1 MHLALQRFVNL
12 PLFASLHSRPFRWY
26 WLGRIAASATM
37 QMGSV
42 AQGWL
47 VYHLTGSG
55 LALSMVSSAGGIA
68 TLIISPFA
76 GVLSDR
82 IDKRT
87 LLVLSRIGMVLQA
100 ATLVALIATD
110 RIQIW
115 HIAALSLL
123 SGILMAFMMPAQNAY
138 LSELVGADTLM
149 NAVSLTSVGMGLMGI
164 LGAPLAGSLIEVVGV
179 EWVYVFIGVMY
190 ILAVYAL
197 WHLPSSE
204 VRASTRESVWRQ
216 IGGGLRYVRLCP
228 TLIPL
233 LGFVVLRVILARP
246 YITLMPKYAKDVF
259 GLDAVGLGILTAAPS
274 VGSLVSSFGMAALGQ
289 FEGKG
294 RLLIGAGILLGVSML
309 AFANVSVFWVVVIVL
324 AIAGAMQNITMVTNQ
339 TLVQVQCEA
348 QYRGRVMSMYMFIW
362 GLMPLG
368 DIPAGLLADRTDVS
382 TVVNLQGGIL
392 LALCLAYWFFM
403 PKIRRLA

>member
-1 MHLALQRFVNL
+1 
-12 PLFASLHSRPFRWY
+12 
-26 WLGRIAASATM
+26 M
-37 QMGSV
+37 QMGTV

-55 LALSMVSSAGGIA
+55 LALSMVSSAGGFA

-82 IDKRT
+82 VDKRT
-87 LLVLSRIGMVLQA
+87 LLVLSRAGMVLQA
-100 ATLVALIATD
+100 ATLVALISTD
-110 RIQIW
+110 VIQIW

-138 LSELVGADTLM
+138 LSELVERDALM

-164 LGAPLAGSLIEVVGV
+164 LGAPLAGSLIETIGV
-179 EWVYVFIGVMY
+179 EWVYVFIAVMY
-190 ILAVYAL
+190 VLAVYAL
-197 WHLPSSE
+197 WHLPSSQ
-204 VRASTRESVWRQ
+204 VKATTRESVWRE

-228 TLIPL
+228 TLVPL

-246 YITLMPKYAKDVF
+246 YVTLMPKYAKDVF

-274 VGSLVSSFGMAALGQ
+274 VGSLVSSFAMAALGQ

-294 RLLIGAGILLGVSML
+294 RLLISAGILLGVSML
-309 AFANVSVFWVVVIVL
+309 AFANVSVFWVVVVVL

-339 TLVQVQCEA
+339 TLVQMQCAAEF
-348 QYRGRVMSMYMFIW
+348 RGRVMSMYMFIW
-362 GLMPLG
+362 GLAPLG

-382 TVVNLQGGIL
+382 TVVNLQGGML
-392 LALCLAYWFFM
+392 LALCLGYWFLL
-403 PKIRRLA
+403 PKIKRLA